1 MAKKTRKSTKGTA
14 PQVEDDAAQGHGPHQ
29 QPRKKK

>member
-14 PQVEDDAAQGHGPHQ
+14 RKSKTTQHKGTARTSK
-29 QPRKKK
+29 PRKKK